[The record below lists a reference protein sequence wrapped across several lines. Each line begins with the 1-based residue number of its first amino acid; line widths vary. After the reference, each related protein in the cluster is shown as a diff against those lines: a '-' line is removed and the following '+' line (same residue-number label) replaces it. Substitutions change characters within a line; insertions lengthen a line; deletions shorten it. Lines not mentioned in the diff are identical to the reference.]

1 MMNTPGV
8 IALIAVIVAIIVL
21 IASGFM
27 KDLILGVA
35 GFALF
40 AFVAMYMAYIVLYR
54 KLPLM

>member
-1 MMNTPGV
+1 MNSAGM
-8 IALIAVIVAIIVL
+8 IALAAVIVAIIVL

-40 AFVAMYMAYIVLYR
+40 AFVAMYLAYIAVFR
-54 KLPLM
+54 RLPWM

>member
-1 MMNTPGV
+1 MNTPGV

-40 AFVAMYMAYIVLYR
+40 AFVAMYMAYIALYR

>member
-1 MMNTPGV
+1 M
-8 IALIAVIVAIIVL
+8 IALAAVIVAILVL

-40 AFVAMYMAYIVLYR
+40 AVVAMYLAYVAVFR
-54 KLPLM
+54 RLPWM

>member
-1 MMNTPGV
+1 MKSAGM
-8 IALIAVIVAIIVL
+8 IALAAVIVAILVL

-40 AFVAMYMAYIVLYR
+40 ALVAMYLAYIAVFR
-54 KLPLM
+54 RLPWM

>member
-1 MMNTPGV
+1 MKSTGM
-8 IALIAVIVAIIVL
+8 IALAAVIVAILVL

-40 AFVAMYMAYIVLYR
+40 VVVALYMAYVATFR
-54 KLPLM
+54 KLPWM

>member
-1 MMNTPGV
+1 MKSAGM
-8 IALIAVIVAIIVL
+8 IALAAVIVAILVL

-40 AFVAMYMAYIVLYR
+40 AVVAMYLAYIAVFR
-54 KLPLM
+54 RLPWM

>member
-1 MMNTPGV
+1 MNTPGV
-8 IALIAVIVAIIVL
+8 IALVAVIVAIIVL

-40 AFVAMYMAYIVLYR
+40 AFVAMYMAYIALYR

>member
-1 MMNTPGV
+1 MNRTGT
-8 IALIAVIVAIIVL
+8 IALIAVVIAVIVL

-40 AFVAMYMAYIVLYR
+40 AVVAMYLAYIAVFR
-54 KLPLM
+54 RLPWM

>member
-1 MMNTPGV
+1 MNTPGV
-8 IALIAVIVAIIVL
+8 IALFAVIVAIIVL

-40 AFVAMYMAYIVLYR
+40 AFVAMYMAYIAFYR